1 MELEQLQDELTEQ
14 LLCNLKIEQLKE
26 VCIQAKVSPEGKKHT
41 LIRAIN
47 GSEDKALE
55 DDEHKV
61 AETFVQDLLA
71 TAKQLSE
78 TAPKPDGD
86 EKHNEEL
93 QRLRKQYAEMQLN
106 FQKST
111 KLLEEEMSRLTE
123 KIHRTS
129 SSPVEPPFPKAP

>member
-71 TAKQLSE
+71 TAKRLSQTIWGWE
-78 TAPKPDGD
+78 TQRGATKATETVCRNAVEFSEVD
-86 EKHNEEL
+86 ENAWGRNES
-93 QRLRKQYAEMQLN
+93 A
-106 FQKST
+106 
-111 KLLEEEMSRLTE
+111 
-123 KIHRTS
+123 
-129 SSPVEPPFPKAP
+129 